1 MTGAPLPNAAQAWVP
16 REKMTRFLLDFT
28 NPRARE
34 KDRPRQFTAMG
45 YHMGNL
51 EVLERDLLFVAQTY
65 PVVKI
70 DQVRDGITYAVD
82 GEIVIPNGQAR
93 NIRTGWII
101 RYDDP
106 RPQLTTAFPRGAGRR

>member
-1 MTGAPLPNAAQAWVP
+1 MTGY
-16 REKMTRFLLDFT
+16 LLDFT
-28 NPRARE
+28 NPRAAKKR
-34 KDRPRQFTAMG
+34 RPQQFTAMG

-65 PVVKI
+65 SVVKI
-70 DQVRDGITYAVD
+70 DQVRDGITYGVE
-82 GEIVIPNGQAR
+82 GNIVIPNGQTR